1 MPPIEE
7 HVLFPSD
14 EKTKFGD
21 WVKAGALKAGD
32 ELSIRGGVDL
42 EAGDKVVTVQSITK
56 VDGPQ
61 RVYNLEV
68 ASLDGQITH
77 NYFVGED
84 EIWTHNQGLG
94 GNPFQGKNP
103 SQIRDIFIGKGFVP
117 RGPDPLNGKGGFVNP
132 KTGKSSHIDPGGCFK
147 KGFEPPHVDA
157 NFRRGQGP
165 SGKKKRKFFL

>member
-1 MPPIEE
+1 M
-7 HVLFPSD
+7 
-14 EKTKFGD
+14 G
-21 WVKAGALKAGD
+21 KAGD

-84 EIWTHNQGLG
+84 EFWTHNVTNGW
-94 GNPFQGKNP
+94 
-103 SQIRDIFIGKGFVP
+103 
-117 RGPDPLNGKGGFVNP
+117 PDPDDVNKNITKWRKHFGVGPLDPDVPNTSCRPKGTKKAGRQQNP
-132 KTGKSSHIDPGGCFK
+132 GDRKSTNPHHDGLTSGG
-147 KGFEPPHVDA
+147 P
-157 NFRRGQGP
+157 RR
-165 SGKKKRKFFL
+165 RN